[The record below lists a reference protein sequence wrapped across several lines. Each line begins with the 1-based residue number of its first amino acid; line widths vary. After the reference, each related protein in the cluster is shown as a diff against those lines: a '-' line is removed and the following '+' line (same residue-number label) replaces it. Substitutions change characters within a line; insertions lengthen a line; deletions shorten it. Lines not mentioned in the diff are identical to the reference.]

1 MLLKD
6 VFKALM
12 QLIYST
18 HSTHSTHST
27 SPTHSACP
35 AFFALKRPRISS
47 TLLEVREWRRVE
59 QQVLISAQLDV
70 KNPPGTMK
78 CLRGWEI
85 PGKSIVVVYR
95 CYIYLSIDPSIHLSI
110 EFMIIPWCPI
120 QLSLIHGKDWEH
132 VAAPFRPE
140 NARGT
145 KYQQFLERPWASA
158 HLRVRSEQFLA
169 FANCVAIFGQIHR
182 WKLRKKQ
189 RNLEKTE
196 RNCVVC
202 VRYRSVL
209 QGHFQVGTGKV
220 QACTFQAVFFYIEGG
235 CSDSNKL

>member
-1 MLLKD
+1 
-6 VFKALM
+6 
-12 QLIYST
+12 
-18 HSTHSTHST
+18 
-27 SPTHSACP
+27 
-35 AFFALKRPRISS
+35 
-47 TLLEVREWRRVE
+47 
-59 QQVLISAQLDV
+59 
-70 KNPPGTMK
+70 MK

-85 PGKSIVVVYR
+85 PGKSTVVVYR